1 MVLYTIDPPVMDTT
15 VYHIFK
21 DKSSDNERKKWE
33 EQLIVSPV
41 G

>member
-21 DKSSDNERKKWE
+21 DKSSEIE
-33 EQLIVSPV
+33 LL
-41 G
+41 